1 MKNSKVNLLN
11 IFFFAVSVLIIITG
25 IFSGDNAIAEAVIPA
40 VILIALV
47 VIDIKAPAITR
58 LSEENPKVKT
68 FRLANRIAAFVILLI
83 VITVRF
89 KLLDGKLSDTAAEQL
104 KVAAISVFML
114 VFGNLAPKIPFNR
127 YLGLRLPWTVRDE
140 ATWRLAHKLVGYTA
154 FPLAV
159 IQFVLSFFIKAET
172 VVPVC
177 ILLWVAIPGLYS
189 GWYFYK
195 KFN

>member
-11 IFFFAVSVLIIITG
+11 IFFFAVSVLIIITS

-47 VIDIKAPAITR
+47 VIDLKAPAITR
-58 LSEENPKVKT
+58 LSEDNPKVKT
-68 FRLANRIAAFVILLI
+68 FRLANRIAALVILLI

-89 KLLDGKLSDTAAEQL
+89 NLLDGKLSDTAAEQL
-104 KVAAISVFML
+104 QVTAISVFML

-140 ATWRLAHKLVGYTA
+140 ETWRLAHKLVGYTA

-177 ILLWVAIPGLYS
+177 ILLWVGIPGLYS

-195 KFN
+195 KFY